1 VTLEA
6 MGRRNE
12 SVPLLSRAMTEHS
25 QSTLPCVRLG
35 ELLSSRKEYPAAV
48 AAFEE
53 AVRREPSNLVILQ
66 RLAGELGR
74 ADRPTQAEAVLRR
87 AAQLDPLNASVRTD
101 LGVALARQT
110 RFADAI
116 VEFEA
121 ALRAQPGNASAR
133 TYLERARSMLS
144 TAPQTSNTRKR

>member
-1 VTLEA
+1 
-6 MGRRNE
+6 M
-12 SVPLLSRAMTEHS
+12 
-25 QSTLPCVRLG
+25 G
-35 ELLSSRKEYPAAV
+35 ELRSGRKEYPAAV
-48 AAFEE
+48 AAFED
-53 AVRREPSNLVILQ
+53 AGRREPSNLVILQ
-66 RLAGELGR
+66 GLAGELGR

-87 AAQLDPLNASVRTD
+87 AVQLDPLNASVRTD

-121 ALRAQPGNASAR
+121 VLRAQPGNASAR